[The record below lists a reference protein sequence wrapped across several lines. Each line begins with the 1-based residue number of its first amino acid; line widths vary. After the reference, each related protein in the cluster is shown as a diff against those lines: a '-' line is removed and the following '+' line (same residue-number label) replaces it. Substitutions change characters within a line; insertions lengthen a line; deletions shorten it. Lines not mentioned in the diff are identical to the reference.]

1 MFDICTFFLRLAYH
15 CVKDINGC
23 WRKIAHRQAEQAAP
37 LRSSGPLG
45 VVGAVKVHSTSTRAL
60 AHGPQGCWPS
70 HPLVYGKKSQTP
82 AQALV
87 KIDLRFSSNG
97 IAHKWTLWPPY
108 PWLSTSSLR
117 GSALSAQLSIKRRG
131 LTRIRNSARRDHIT
145 NN

>member
-1 MFDICTFFLRLAYH
+1 MANLRCISKPVMRRRAYWMYTCLIYVPFFCAWRIT
-15 CVKDINGC
+15 VKDINGC

-117 GSALSAQLSIKRRG
+117 GSALSAHS
-131 LTRIRNSARRDHIT
+131 
-145 NN
+145 